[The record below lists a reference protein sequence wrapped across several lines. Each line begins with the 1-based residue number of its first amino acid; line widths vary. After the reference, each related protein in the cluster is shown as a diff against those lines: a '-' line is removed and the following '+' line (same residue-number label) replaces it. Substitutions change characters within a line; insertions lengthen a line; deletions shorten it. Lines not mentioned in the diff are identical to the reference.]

1 MTRRDRCMHIIT
13 TLSRSGR
20 DREIYAALET
30 VLTCR
35 GLSALTNAALED
47 LATRTVAGEHAATR
61 EHGCVIFLD
70 RYRCQRKNESRP
82 L

>member
-1 MTRRDRCMHIIT
+1 
-13 TLSRSGR
+13 
-20 DREIYAALET
+20 
-30 VLTCR
+30 
-35 GLSALTNAALED
+35 LSALTDAALED